1 MPDPST
7 PLASDGPL
15 LIDGPVGRLEVL
27 IAHPLRYASAV
38 AVVCHPHPLHGGT
51 MHNKVVHMLA
61 RTFVDLGAH
70 TLRFNFRGVGCSD
83 GAYDHG
89 VGETDDAAAVIEWA
103 RARFPDRALWLAG
116 FSFGAYVALRA
127 AGRAAPD
134 RLVTVAPAVNLYDFS
149 VVPTPDCPWWLLQG
163 DADEIVPPQAVRAWS
178 EMCVPA
184 PRQLWFNGVG
194 HFFHGRLN
202 DIRNRLQEAWDS
214 TSALPAI
221 D

>member
-1 MPDPST
+1 MSDTFTLP
-7 PLASDGPL
+7 ASDGPL

-27 IAHPLRYASAV
+27 VSDPARDARAV

-61 RTFVDLGAH
+61 RTFGDLGAH
-70 TLRFNFRGVGCSD
+70 TLRFNFRGVGRSD
-83 GAYDHG
+83 GAHDHG

-103 RARFPDRALWLAG
+103 RARYPDRALWLAG

-134 RLVTVAPAVNLYDFS
+134 RLVAVAPAVNLYDFS

-163 DADEIVPPQAVRAWS
+163 GADEIVPPEAVRAWS
-178 EMCVPA
+178 DRLVPA
-184 PRQLWFNGVG
+184 PRRLWFDGVG

-202 DIRNRLQEAWDS
+202 DIRGGLQEAWDG
-214 TSALPAI
+214 A
-221 D
+221 